1 MDTLRNYEAGGV
13 ASLENLT
20 LIRDEMVHIETL
32 GMEHSE
38 LAIEAAQIIARWQG
52 YVNRLKL
59 GLH

>member
-1 MDTLRNYEAGGV
+1 MDTLRKYEAGGV

-20 LIRDEMVHIETL
+20 LIRDEMVHVETI
-32 GMEHSE
+32 GMAHTE
-38 LAIEAAQIIARWQG
+38 LAVDAAQIIAKWQG